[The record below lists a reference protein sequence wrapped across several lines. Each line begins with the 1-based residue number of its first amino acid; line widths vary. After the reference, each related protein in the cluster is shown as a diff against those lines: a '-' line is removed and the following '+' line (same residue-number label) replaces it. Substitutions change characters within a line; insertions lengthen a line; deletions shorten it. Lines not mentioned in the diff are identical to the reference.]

1 MGKYRDYYLAKAS
14 SVGDSGSY
22 TWALPIGIKIQDI
35 RVIYRSTNGATSN
48 TVGKLNGMITKL
60 EVLNGSDVLAS
71 LSGKEAQAMFAFNGH
86 LDYGKL
92 PYKLLNASAAA
103 VVEEEFPILFGRYF
117 RDPTMYL
124 DTSRYSSP
132 QIRLTHAMTISATA
146 GFATG
151 TTTVSI
157 ILRIIDSGAPNYAG
171 FMMNKEVESW
181 TTASS
186 GDDTTY
192 LPLDWPYAGI
202 MVQGLYTANAATAV
216 LTNLKLLVNLG
227 QFIPYDMTTQDVA
240 AMNKDQFGAFEEFF
254 VPLSDTTFTWLSDL
268 YQDVGAWPD
277 IAGAT
282 GKMNIS
288 SVTAESIV
296 GTFTTAQA
304 AGTMRVHVAG
314 LCPHAS
320 FWLPFGDGDTPADF
334 LDPTQGVNDLRLL
347 KTQGVASGDGRVV
360 ISQLRQ

>member
-1 MGKYRDYYLAKAS
+1 MARYRDYYLAKAS

-48 TVGKLNGMITKL
+48 TVGKLCGMVTKL
-60 EVLNGSDVLAS
+60 EVLNGSDVLCS
-71 LSGKEAQAMFAFNGH
+71 LSGREAQAMYAFNGRA
-86 LDYGKL
+86 DYGKL
-92 PYKLLNASAAA
+92 PYKNLSAAAAA
-103 VVEEEFPILFGRYF
+103 VVEEEFPLLFGRFF
-117 RDPTMYL
+117 RDPNYYL

-132 QIRLTHAMTISATA
+132 QVRLTHAMTISATA

-157 ILRIIDSGAPNYAG
+157 ILRIIDSGAAPYAG
-171 FMMNKEVESW
+171 FMMNKEVEQW

-186 GDDTTY
+186 GDDPTY

-202 MVQGLYTANAATAV
+202 MVQGLYTGNAATAV

-227 QFIPYDMTTQDVA
+227 QMIPYDMTTQDVA
-240 AMNKDQFGAFEEFF
+240 AMNRDQIGAFDEWF

-268 YQDVGAWPD
+268 YQDVGAWFD

-282 GKMNIS
+282 GKGNIS

-296 GTFTTAQA
+296 GTFTTGQG
-304 AGTMRVHVAG
+304 AGTMRIHAHG
-314 LCPHAS
+314 LCPHSS

-334 LDPTQGVNDLRLL
+334 LDPTQGITDLRLM

-360 ISQLRQ
+360 LSQLRQ